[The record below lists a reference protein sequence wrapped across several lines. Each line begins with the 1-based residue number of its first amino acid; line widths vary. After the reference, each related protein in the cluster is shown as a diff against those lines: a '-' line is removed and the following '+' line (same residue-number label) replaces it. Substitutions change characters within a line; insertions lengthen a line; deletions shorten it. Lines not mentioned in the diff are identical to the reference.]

1 MRLSLKARILRGLEL
16 LWSEKLNSVIPV
28 KFLRKSLELMLMW
41 RKKIKKAL
49 KQKIFS
55 WDKENLKKKKKR
67 WTQSDIL
74 LESRGQ

>member
-55 WDKENLKKKKKR
+55 WDKEKLKKKKKVD
-67 WTQSDIL
+67 TI
-74 LESRGQ
+74 

>member
-55 WDKENLKKKKKR
+55 WDKEKLKKKKKR

>member
-16 LWSEKLNSVIPV
+16 LWSEKLNSVLPV

-55 WDKENLKKKKKR
+55 WDKEKLKKKKKR

>member
-55 WDKENLKKKKKR
+55 WDKEKLKKKKKR
-67 WTQSDIL
+67 WTGADIL